1 MSHCTLTPRS
11 CVCVCVHVLPQPE
24 HHNLPR
30 KYLATVSNLGAEKRA
45 RVDKTSRMVSRL
57 HGFLT
62 LAAADLL
69 TGPRAKPPRARR
81 ERHLL
86 AVPAFGTGGGG
97 GFRFAGALIQ
107 EYLKLIYRLVRGCCG
122 HPNATGSHAC
132 VHVSHAWSQPTEQL
146 PTLGVDVAL
155 CLYDSDTHA
164 AAQAARRV
172 LIRDGLAPAWPL
184 SRRLLKTG
192 RRLARLAV
200 AGKLVLFLGAGVS
213 VGAGLPMWVGLVKQ
227 LAKAVGIGVPPA
239 ASPGE
244 ARTAEQQ
251 ATLERKAASRWKAFQ
266 ELSLLDQARLIEKR
280 LAASG
285 RSLGHTV
292 AGMLLSPHHSV
303 AHALLAKMPVSEY
316 ITTNY
321 DALYGCWDG

>member
-1 MSHCTLTPRS
+1 MAAVGTQKLPALT
-11 CVCVCVHVLPQPE
+11 
-24 HHNLPR
+24 
-30 KYLATVSNLGAEKRA
+30 RA
-45 RVDKTSRMVSRL
+45 CM
-57 HGFLT
+57 
-62 LAAADLL
+62 
-69 TGPRAKPPRARR
+69 
-81 ERHLL
+81 
-86 AVPAFGTGGGG
+86 
-97 GFRFAGALIQ
+97 FR
-107 EYLKLIYRLVRGCCG
+107 
-122 HPNATGSHAC
+122 
-132 VHVSHAWSQPTEQL
+132 HAWSQPTEQL

>member
-1 MSHCTLTPRS
+1 M
-11 CVCVCVHVLPQPE
+11 CVCVHVLPQPE
-24 HHNLPR
+24 HQNLPR

-69 TGPRAKPPRARR
+69 TGPRAKAPRARR

-107 EYLKLIYRLVRGCCG
+107 EYLKLIYRLVRGVAAVG
-122 HPNATGSHAC
+122 TQKLPALTRAC
-132 VHVSHAWSQPTEQL
+132 MFRHAWSQPTEQL

-213 VGAGLPMWVGLVKQ
+213 VGAGLPMWGGLVKQ

>member
-1 MSHCTLTPRS
+1 M
-11 CVCVCVHVLPQPE
+11 CVCVHVLPQPE
-24 HHNLPR
+24 HQNLPR

-69 TGPRAKPPRARR
+69 TGPRAKAPRARR

-107 EYLKLIYRLVRGCCG
+107 EYLKLIYRLVRGVAAVG
-122 HPNATGSHAC
+122 TQKLPALTRAC
-132 VHVSHAWSQPTEQL
+132 MFRHAWSQPTEQL